1 MADEQN
7 QPTEGQQQTTTDT
20 AQAKSGET
28 EKLLTQAEVDKFV
41 GARVKESAAAAI
53 NKLLAELGFDKA
65 DDLKAVVT
73 VAKAKADAEKSE
85 LEKANEKVAA
95 FEKKAQEAEA
105 RAAAVEK
112 QRLVDR
118 RDSAIEKALKGASK
132 PAAVMAWIN
141 TYAKEDL
148 TAVMADDGT
157 IDDKKITVLVDK
169 AKKELP
175 ELFKSSAPGSPSNN
189 DGRAPQPDANKIL
202 GDKPLIRL

>member
-1 MADEQN
+1 MADNQN
-7 QPTEGQQQTTTDT
+7 QPTDGQQSAT
-20 AQAKSGET
+20 ATQPANNGANDG
-28 EKLLTQAEVDKFV
+28 LLTQAEVDKIV
-41 GARVKESAAAAI
+41 GARAKESAAAAI
-53 NKLLAELGFDKA
+53 NKLLTELGFDKA

-73 VAKAKADAEKSE
+73 AAKAKADAEKSE
-85 LEKANEKVAA
+85 LEKLNEKVAA

-118 RDSAIEKALKGASK
+118 RDSKVEQALKDASK
-132 PAAVMAWIN
+132 PAAVMAWIKA
-141 TYAKEDL
+141 TAQTDL
-148 TAVMADDGT
+148 DATLADDGT
-157 IDDKKITVLVDK
+157 IDDKKITALVDK